1 MKGSNEGIEEENEE
15 MEVNS
20 FDFLNLM
27 MNFGIRMMVFLG
39 LYER

>member
-1 MKGSNEGIEEENEE
+1 MKGSNEGIEEENEK

-27 MNFGIRMMVFLG
+27 MNFGIRMMVF
-39 LYER
+39 

>member
-27 MNFGIRMMVFLG
+27 MNFGIRMMVF
-39 LYER
+39 

>member
-15 MEVNS
+15 IEVNS

>member
-15 MEVNS
+15 IEVNS

-27 MNFGIRMMVFLG
+27 MNFGIRMMVF
-39 LYER
+39 